1 MKNSLTILSIALLS
15 IVHTTDICEAKTK
28 QPCPDTPAKITK
40 EVCRQHIHTEEKS
53 KGIESGLLEAIAQIE
68 SKLAPYTVN
77 ASGCGHS
84 FKTVDAAVQFIK
96 TKQSEGCRN
105 ISVGPMQLHL
115 PSHRRNFNSIESMLD
130 PKKNISY
137 AANLLAKLKR
147 RTGCVEK
154 AVKMY
159 HSGNHHMGEAYKNR
173 VFGAWAKIRKRTTG
187 SSNIHEISAKD
198 TPKVLE
204 NNSLPAKKSA
214 KKPIKIKFGVGAMA
228 SKKK

>member
-1 MKNSLTILSIALLS
+1 MKNSLTTLGIALLS
-15 IVHTTDICEAKTK
+15 VIHITGSCEAKN
-28 QPCPDTPAKITK
+28 PAAPAKITK

-77 ASGCGHS
+77 AGGYAHS
-84 FKTVDAAVQFIK
+84 FKTADAAVQFIK
-96 TKQSEGCRN
+96 TKQDQGCRN

-173 VFGAWAKIRKRTTG
+173 VFGAWAKIRKRTATP
-187 SSNIHEISAKD
+187 SNVHEISTKN
-198 TPKVLE
+198 TSNSVG
-204 NNSLPAKKSA
+204 NNTLPR
-214 KKPIKIKFGVGAMA
+214 KKPIKIKFGVGALA
-228 SKKK
+228 SKKDQI